1 MVLQVILRRK
11 TTSFISEN
19 IHLNRTKGCKK
30 NKWHMPKRAQMTTLM
45 SFAHSLASQ
54 KKWIFLLGQISPSA
68 SSTRDLGRRL
78 PSDPNNNSYT
88 LGHLKGGTHAY
99 RPPLSLNSHKLLFSY
114 KIRQT
119 RVGKWFSEH
128 WNRILKE
135 ENTGSQLTLIS
146 SPPKRKRRKNNTVL
160 TIGFWLR

>member
-45 SFAHSLASQ
+45 SFAHSLANQ

-88 LGHLKGGTHAY
+88 LGHLKGGTHTD
-99 RPPLSLNSHKLLFSY
+99 PLSHSIVINYYSLTKYAKWELEND
-114 KIRQT
+114 RQNI
-119 RVGKWFSEH
+119 GIEF
-128 WNRILKE
+128 L
-135 ENTGSQLTLIS
+135 
-146 SPPKRKRRKNNTVL
+146 KRKIL
-160 TIGFWLR
+160 GASSL